1 MADAILTKRDGVVT
15 MDKSFD
21 YLCSTLKNGIYTISI
36 KRKVEPR
43 TLSQNALMWL
53 WFSCIEKETG
63 TDKLDI
69 HDFYYSK
76 FLTRQICVSG
86 HAISVVGSTS
96 KLNTIQMKNFMDKVQ
111 ADAAA
116 EFGINLPLP
125 ADKYYHEFISEY
137 QHR

>member
-43 TLSQNALMWL
+43 TLSQNA
-53 WFSCIEKETG
+53 
-63 TDKLDI
+63 DKLDI
-69 HDFYYSK
+69 HDFYCRK
-76 FLTRQICVSG
+76 FLIRQICVSG